1 MTQSEL
7 QNIISG
13 CRAGNPASQKALY
26 KQFYRYGMNVSHRY
40 AQSKD
45 EAEEMLNDAF
55 LRVFTKIDMYD
66 PLQSFPGWFHTIVI
80 RSAINYL
87 KKYEKKLTTTDLELA
102 ENMEFSDPMNKQIS
116 SEEVKD
122 LVRQL
127 PLSYRTAFTLSAVE
141 GYSHVEI
148 AAMLG
153 IAEGTARTN
162 MMIAR
167 QKLQKMILEKNLI
180 KNG

>member
-127 PLSYRTAFTLSAVE
+127 PPSYRTAFTLSAVE

>member
-1 MTQSEL
+1 MTQNEL

-13 CRAGNPASQKALY
+13 CRVGKSASQKALY
-26 KQFYRYGMNVSHRY
+26 KQFYRYGMNVSNRY

-66 PLQSFPGWFHTIVI
+66 PLQSFPGWFHTIVV

-87 KKYEKKLTTTDLELA
+87 KKYEKKLITTDLKLV
-102 ENMEFSDPMNKQIS
+102 ENMDFSDPINEQMS
-116 SEEVKD
+116 TDEVKD

-127 PLSYRTAFTLSAVE
+127 PPSYRTAFTLSVVE

-167 QKLQKMILEKNLI
+167 QKLQKMILQKNLMN
-180 KNG
+180 NG